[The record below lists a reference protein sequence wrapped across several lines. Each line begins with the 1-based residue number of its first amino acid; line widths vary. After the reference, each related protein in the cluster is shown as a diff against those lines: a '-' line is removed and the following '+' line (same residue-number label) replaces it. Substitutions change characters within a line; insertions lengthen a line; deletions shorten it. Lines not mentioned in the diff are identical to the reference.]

1 MRPRH
6 ADLFATDL
14 DTDTLISYIDR
25 ILMFYIKTADRLTR
39 TSVWLEKLDGG
50 LAYLQD
56 VVIND
61 SLGIAAELEAQM
73 QRLAGTYACEW
84 KATLDDPQALKRFRH
99 FVNSDKAD
107 SNILFVEER
116 AQIRPATAE
125 EKQQFQLQIP
135 VKNLTEE
142 SIA

>member
-1 MRPRH
+1 
-6 ADLFATDL
+6 
-14 DTDTLISYIDR
+14 
-25 ILMFYIKTADRLTR
+25 
-39 TSVWLEKLDGG
+39 
-50 LAYLQD
+50 
-56 VVIND
+56 
-61 SLGIAAELEAQM
+61 M

-84 KATLDDPQALKRFRH
+84 KATLDDPQSLKRFRH

-107 SNILFVEER
+107 PNILFVEER